1 MDASAHL
8 RTLVGT
14 TIQTIGPSRR
24 PNRIVAVDGEH
35 VIVGTLN
42 TPAGKCVPIGDVQ
55 AAMEMLQRTGDLLID
70 KKIVGYRSAFI
81 GAALAT
87 LPGAVTSNRP
97 LRVRLE
103 RD

>member
-1 MDASAHL
+1 
-8 RTLVGT
+8 
-14 TIQTIGPSRR
+14 
-24 PNRIVAVDGEH
+24 
-35 VIVGTLN
+35 
-42 TPAGKCVPIGDVQ
+42 
-55 AAMEMLQRTGDLLID
+55 MEMLQRTGDLLID